1 MVAQCLQ
8 FTPSMSR
15 TQTERLTEAGQRR
28 QPSRRARKRQTTV
41 FKEIIMNAKQIVAA
55 VSIAFAASAAL
66 ATEATQFVDPVSTL
80 TPAGVAAVQAAKTVA
95 PTATIVSSQEATQFA
110 DVAAAA
116 RQRDEVRAEARSAG
130 RAHSFNT
137 LYVGS

>member
-1 MVAQCLQ
+1 
-8 FTPSMSR
+8 
-15 TQTERLTEAGQRR
+15 
-28 QPSRRARKRQTTV
+28 
-41 FKEIIMNAKQIVAA
+41 MNAKQIVAA

-116 RQRDEVRAEARSAG
+116 RQRDEVRAEARAAG
-130 RAHSFNT
+130 RAHAFST